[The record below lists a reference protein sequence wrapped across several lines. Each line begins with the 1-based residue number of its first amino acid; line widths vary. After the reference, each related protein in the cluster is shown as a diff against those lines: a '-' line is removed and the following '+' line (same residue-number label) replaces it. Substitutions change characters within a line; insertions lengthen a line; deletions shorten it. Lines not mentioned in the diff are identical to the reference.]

1 MSRWTVEIEPTD
13 DGRYQWRHVPVGETG
28 TGTAHVGGE
37 RFDSAEAARAAGE
50 AALAEHDERRADE
63 AAPEVPAHDADTRL
77 GESQAELE
85 AEEDP
90 RL

>member
-1 MSRWTVEIEPTD
+1 MSRWTVEIDATD

-37 RFDSAEAARAAGE
+37 RYDSADAARAAGE
-50 AALAEHDERRADE
+50 AALAEHDERRADD
-63 AAPEVPAHDADTRL
+63 AVPGVPAHDAGTRL

>member
-37 RFDSAEAARAAGE
+37 RFDSAEAARAAGVS
-50 AALAEHDERRADE
+50 ALADHHEREADG
-63 AAPEVPAHDADTRL
+63 AAPEVPAHDTDTRL
-77 GESQAELE
+77 GESQAGLE

>member
-37 RFDSAEAARAAGE
+37 RFDTADAARAAGE

-63 AAPEVPAHDADTRL
+63 AAA
-77 GESQAELE
+77 
-85 AEEDP
+85 
-90 RL
+90 

>member
-1 MSRWTVEIEPTD
+1 MTRWTVETEPTD
-13 DGRYQWRHVPVGETG
+13 DGRYEWRHVPVEG

-37 RFDSAEAARAAGE
+37 RFDTADAARAAGE
-50 AALAEHDERRADE
+50 AALAEHDELHLDE
-63 AAPEVPAHDADTRL
+63 AAPEVPAHDTDTRL

>member
-37 RFDSAEAARAAGE
+37 RYDSADAARAAGE
-50 AALAEHDERRADE
+50 AALADHDEARATE
-63 AAPEVPAHDADTRL
+63 AAPEVPAHDEGTRL
-77 GESQAELE
+77 GESQAGLE